1 MKKAIIIVSAFLPLL
16 ITGAF
21 HGINQ
26 KSEKIETITAE
37 QTSMNQFP
45 DPMPN
50 VILNPMVGF
59 PIY

>member
-1 MKKAIIIVSAFLPLL
+1 MKKSIIIVSTFLSLL

-21 HGINQ
+21 HGTYQ

-37 QTSMNQFP
+37 QISMNQFP

-59 PIY
+59 PTY

>member
-26 KSEKIETITAE
+26 KSEKIETIPAE

-45 DPMPN
+45 DPIPN